1 MFNIVKVNF
10 RNLSLIFLFFE
21 LIKSMLFQWR
31 KCNLFS
37 GFLLQ
42 LQTLF
47 YCNLW
52 KILAHRYNAFTKYSL
67 HWIFCNNCQ
76 ILRRA
81 ASDQRTLI
89 SSALFPDNQLRQVFL
104 SATNYKVW
112 VRCHSILIVSFI
124 YLIRTHLSHSTKLW
138 CRRTSLIVCAY
149 FENFEIAYFKK
160 STSCF
165 KPINSW
171 LEKYGLS

>member
-1 MFNIVKVNF
+1 M
-10 RNLSLIFLFFE
+10 
-21 LIKSMLFQWR
+21 
-31 KCNLFS
+31 FS

-52 KILAHRYNAFTKYSL
+52 KILAHRYNAFTEYSL

-81 ASDQRTLI
+81 ASDQRRWFLLHYFLI
-89 SSALFPDNQLRQVFL
+89 
-104 SATNYKVW
+104 TNYGKFFSLLPIIKFELW
-112 VRCHSILIVSFI
+112 CHSILIASFI
-124 YLIRTHLSHSTKLW
+124 YLIRTHLSHTTKLW
-138 CRRTSLIVCAY
+138 CHRTSLIVCAY